1 MITEQLHQIRQQKN
15 YYSENLRKM
24 VKFLYFSC
32 FVILLLIV
40 AILYEFFTNPEPY
53 YYATSSDG
61 QLTQLLA
68 VPKGTGLII
77 RGGTQ

>member
-1 MITEQLHQIRQQKN
+1 MITEQLYLIRQQKN
-15 YYSENLRKM
+15 YYCENLRRM
-24 VKFLYFSC
+24 VKFLYYSC
-32 FVILLLIV
+32 FVILLLIG

-68 VPKGTGLII
+68 VPRGTGLII
-77 RGGTQ
+77 PSNTQ